1 MKAVPNTPAPST
13 EHFISIFNQQIGSR
27 RAHPFPGL
35 AKMPPPN
42 RYATPSNLK
51 KVGAILPQVATGTVA
66 LAAIYMYVYG
76 WDESQQI
83 RKAERDAATE
93 AKK

>member
-1 MKAVPNTPAPST
+1 MPSP
-13 EHFISIFNQQIGSR
+13 Q
-27 RAHPFPGL
+27 
-35 AKMPPPN
+35 
-42 RYATPSNLK
+42 ATPGPKRPVNIPILQ
-51 KVGAILPQVATGTVA
+51 KVGAFIPRFGAGTVA

-83 RKAERDAATE
+83 AQAARDATVDAR